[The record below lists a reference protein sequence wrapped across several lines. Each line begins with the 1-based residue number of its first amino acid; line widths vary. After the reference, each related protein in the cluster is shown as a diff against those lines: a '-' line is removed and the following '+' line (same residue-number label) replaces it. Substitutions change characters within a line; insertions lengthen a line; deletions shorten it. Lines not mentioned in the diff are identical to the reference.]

1 MEGTIK
7 KQIEK
12 VLAETLGQIRG
23 GYEANPQPARFTD
36 LLEHPK
42 ALADYKTGEDIG
54 ALLARSATITPD
66 IYREGIKHKILSL
79 ESSIFKAEET
89 KDKVMEFLTKLPDFA
104 TDKIFAT
111 FEWLF
116 KLPLIGDLIAAFFG
130 YQSGKNLIEDLKIET
145 KDRKSLQKLF
155 EYGIGKD
162 EKQKIKKGSEN
173 GKIKLLEDIDFSNVS
188 YKQIR
193 PFYKIL
199 RTNRIDPNVDGFW

>member
-1 MEGTIK
+1 MR
-7 KQIEK
+7 
-12 VLAETLGQIRG
+12 VA
-23 GYEANPQPARFTD
+23 
-36 LLEHPK
+36 
-42 ALADYKTGEDIG
+42 
-54 ALLARSATITPD
+54 
-66 IYREGIKHKILSL
+66 YREGVKHKILSL
-79 ESSIFKAEET
+79 ESSILGAEKT

-104 TDKIFAT
+104 TDKIFTT
-111 FEWLF
+111 FEWLS

-130 YQSGKNLIEDLKIET
+130 YQSGTNLIEDLKIET